1 VEDIHSIVVTVA
13 IPVLAAGIVADF
25 INLVADNEKLQTWTS
40 RLLLIGAAL
49 VALAAFSGSSAYDG
63 ASEEIREFA
72 AGHRTSAFVLLWS
85 LIGLIAMRFLFFEFN
100 LFQSLMKW
108 SYYALLVALA
118 VLLFRTA
125 NMGNRVG
132 DTFEKKLPPVEER
145 QDKRD
150 LFQ

>member
-1 VEDIHSIVVTVA
+1 MEDIHSIVVTVA